1 MKFRRVSAVA
11 LCTLG
16 AAPSLFAQGA
26 APRAAPRGG
35 AIARPAELPAAPPG
49 WILAWHDEFNRPSLD
64 TTKWNVLTREQSKH
78 DELQFYV
85 PDEVY
90 VENGVLRL
98 RSRERAYGSMK
109 YTSGRLDTRNKFA
122 PVYGRF
128 EIRARLPVGKGLWPA
143 HWLMPQNRNYEMEAL
158 MAREVAEGRERYIPE
173 ERPWYSEIDI
183 MEYLG
188 HEPTV
193 LYGTLHYT
201 TFKGERKS
209 TSGKWTGDDYSRD
222 FHLYVLEWEPD
233 TIRWFIDGH
242 LIHKTTTGIPH
253 APHYLILNTAVGGG
267 WPGNPD
273 STTVFPQYHDIDYV
287 RVYRRAKYF

>member
-1 MKFRRVSAVA
+1 MKFRLLILWTAFGILAAGANAQPPAARGARRA
-11 LCTLG
+11 
-16 AAPSLFAQGA
+16 AAPQ
-26 APRAAPRGG
+26 PP
-35 AIARPAELPAAPPG
+35 APPG
-49 WILAWHDEFNRPSLD
+49 WVLDWHDEFDGATLD
-64 TTKWNVLTREQSKH
+64 TTKWNVLLREQSKH
-78 DELQFYV
+78 DELQYYL

-90 VENGVLRL
+90 VERGILRI

-109 YTSGRLDTRNKFA
+109 YTSGRLDTRGKYA
-122 PVYGRF
+122 PVYGRI
-128 EIRARLPVGKGLWPA
+128 EVRAKLPGGKGLWPA

-173 ERPWYSEIDI
+173 ERPWYSEIDV
-183 MEYLG
+183 MEFLG

-193 LYGTLHYT
+193 AYGTLHYT

-209 TSGKWTGDDYSRD
+209 IGGRLTGDVDFTKD
-222 FHLYVLEWEPD
+222 FHVYAVEWEPD
-233 TIRWFIDGH
+233 SMRWYMDGRLYH
-242 LIHKTTTGIPH
+242 ATATGIPH
-253 APHYLILNTAVGGG
+253 TPHYLLLNTAVGGS